1 MEVPTD
7 ASEILEPEREALSVE
22 NKSFWDVAVPPSSAS
37 SSYLERSGLDTS
49 RGESSRKSRDSSDVK
64 ITSNIIA
71 AVIFLIFA
79 IIVGYILVFLKS

>member
-7 ASEILEPEREALSVE
+7 ASKILEPEREAPSVE
-22 NKSFWDVAVPPSSAS
+22 TKSFWDVAVPPSSAS

-49 RGESSRKSRDSSDVK
+49 RGESSQKSRDSSHVK

-71 AVIFLIFA
+71 AVVFLVLA
-79 IIVGYILVFLKS
+79 IIVGYIFVFLKQ

>member
-7 ASEILEPEREALSVE
+7 ASKILEPEREAPSVE
-22 NKSFWDVAVPPSSAS
+22 TKSFWDVAVPPSSAS

-49 RGESSRKSRDSSDVK
+49 RGESSQKSRDSDVK

-71 AVIFLIFA
+71 AVVFLVLA
-79 IIVGYILVFLKS
+79 IIVGYIFVFLKQ

>member
-7 ASEILEPEREALSVE
+7 ASKILEPEREAPSVE
-22 NKSFWDVAVPPSSAS
+22 TKSFWDVAVPPSSAS
-37 SSYLERSGLDTS
+37 SFYLEKSGLDTT
-49 RGESSRKSRDSSDVK
+49 RGEISRESRNNSDVK

-71 AVIFLIFA
+71 AVIFLILA